1 MQDVKG
7 KYIWILGASSGI
19 GAALAKEL
27 ASSGAIIALSARR
40 ADKLNELRATLAG
53 EGHIVAPLDVAD
65 HASIQNAQS
74 EILKSFPQID
84 SALFMAA
91 MYSPHDGK
99 TKKIERIHEMLHVNL
114 GGAFNMVDVVKPQ
127 FESQGHGQIVIC
139 ASVAGYRG
147 LPTGQPYCA
156 AKAALLN
163 LSESLKVELEP
174 KNIDVKV
181 ICPGFVKTPLTDKN
195 DFPMPMI
202 IEAEDAAIAIKK
214 GLCSRAF
221 EIHFPKRFTYIMKFL
236 HILPHWLYFVV
247 ARKMRG

>member
-27 ASSGAIIALSARR
+27 AENGAIIALSARR
-40 ADKLNELRATLAG
+40 EDKLNEVRASLTG
-53 EGHIVAPLDVAD
+53 DNHIVAPLDVAD
-65 HASIQNAQS
+65 AQS
-74 EILKSFPQID
+74 IKAAQDQILKAFPHID

-99 TKKIERIHEMLHVNL
+99 TKKIERIHDMLGVNL
-114 GGAFNMVDVVKPQ
+114 GGAFNMVDAVRPQ

-156 AKAALLN
+156 AKAALIN

-202 IEAEDAAIAIKK
+202 IEAEDAAIAIRK
-214 GLCSRAF
+214 GLCGRAF

-236 HILPHWLYFVV
+236 HILPHWLYFPI